1 MNSNTNASTNASGA
15 SATGVTAI
23 DFRTLPDFIPSMC
36 IPRVYP
42 NITEGRIRKIFD
54 ELNIG
59 VIDRVDI
66 VSKNTEKGEK
76 FNRVFIHMDRWFH
89 NSNASVARE
98 RLLGGKDIKIIY
110 DDPWFWK
117 VSAYKPAAEGS
128 SSNNNNKKKATI
140 QFDSSDDEKE
150 KEKER
155 RKPKVTDIKPLTE
168 PRPRPYN
175 NNNNNNKGGCNKARR
190 EDTLPVQRPVIRV
203 KEERPVVIKQ
213 EKPQRPVVVKEEEKV
228 PQRPILRDNNPKIEV
243 PPPVQYDEAVIAST
257 KKRVIIIRKEPVKSN
272 SSDIKKEPV

>member
-1 MNSNTNASTNASGA
+1 MNSNNNASASTNASG
-15 SATGVTAI
+15 AI

-42 NITEGRIRKIFD
+42 NISEGRIRKIFD

-59 VIDRVDI
+59 VIERVDI
-66 VSKNTEKGEK
+66 VSKTTEKGER

-128 SSNNNNKKKATI
+128 SSNNNNNNNKKKATI
-140 QFDSSDDEKE
+140 QFDSSDDEKEKE

-175 NNNNNNKGGCNKARR
+175 NNNNNRGGCNKARK
-190 EDTLPVQRPVIRV
+190 EDTLPVQRPIERV
-203 KEERPVVIKQ
+203 REERPII
-213 EKPQRPVVVKEEEKV
+213 KEEERV
-228 PQRPILRDNNPKIEV
+228 PQRPILRDNNPKMEV

-257 KKRVIIIRKEPVKSN
+257 KKRVIII
-272 SSDIKKEPV
+272 KKEPKKALVVDDK

>member
-1 MNSNTNASTNASGA
+1 MNYYYYLDLEMNSNSNTANASG
-15 SATGVTAI
+15 AI

-42 NITEGRIRKIFD
+42 NISEGRIRKIFD

-59 VIDRVDI
+59 VIERVDI
-66 VSKNTEKGEK
+66 VSKTTEKGER

-128 SSNNNNKKKATI
+128 SSNNNNNNKKKATI
-140 QFDSSDDEKE
+140 QFDSSDDE

-175 NNNNNNKGGCNKARR
+175 NNNNNNNNRGVGCNKARK
-190 EDTLPVQRPVIRV
+190 EDTLPIQRPVERV
-203 KEERPVVIKQ
+203 IQK
-213 EKPQRPVVVKEEEKV
+213 VVVKEEKPYEEEKV
-228 PQRPILRDNNPKIEV
+228 VQRPILRDNNPKMEV
-243 PPPVQYDEAVIAST
+243 APPVQYDPAVVAST
-257 KKRVIIIRKEPVKSN
+257 KKRVIIIRKEP
-272 SSDIKKEPV
+272 KKEPV

>member
-1 MNSNTNASTNASGA
+1 MNSNSNASANANASGA
-15 SATGVTAI
+15 TAANAYAI

-42 NITEGRIRKIFD
+42 NISEGRIRKIFD

-66 VSKNTEKGEK
+66 VTKTTEKGER
-76 FNRVFIHMDRWFH
+76 FNRVFIHMDRWFN

-117 VSAYKPAAEGS
+117 VSAYKPAVEGS
-128 SSNNNNKKKATI
+128 SNNNNNNKKKATI

-150 KEKER
+150 KER
-155 RKPKVTDIKPLTE
+155 RKPKVTDIQPLNV
-168 PRPRPYN
+168 PRPRPCN
-175 NNNNNNKGGCNKARR
+175 NNNNNNRGGCNKARR
-190 EDTLPVQRPVIRV
+190 EDTFQ
-203 KEERPVVIKQ
+203 KEERPVFVRPYKEEKPVIK
-213 EKPQRPVVVKEEEKV
+213 EEERPVV
-228 PQRPILRDNNPKIEV
+228 QRPILRDNNPKIEV

-257 KKRVIIIRKEPVKSN
+257 KKRVIIIRKEP
-272 SSDIKKEPV
+272 KKEPV

>member
-1 MNSNTNASTNASGA
+1 MNSNTNASTNASG
-15 SATGVTAI
+15 AI

-150 KEKER
+150 R
-155 RKPKVTDIKPLTE
+155 RQPKVTDIKPLTV
-168 PRPRPYN
+168 PRPKPCN
-175 NNNNNNKGGCNKARR
+175 NNNNGGCNKARR

-203 KEERPVVIKQ
+203 KEERP
-213 EKPQRPVVVKEEEKV
+213 PQQVVVKEEV
-228 PQRPILRDNNPKIEV
+228 VQRPILRDNNPKIEV

-257 KKRVIIIRKEPVKSN
+257 KKRVIIIRKEP
-272 SSDIKKEPV
+272 KKEPV

>member
-1 MNSNTNASTNASGA
+1 MNSNTNASAC
-15 SATGVTAI
+15 AI

-42 NITEGRIRKIFD
+42 NISEGRIRKIFD

-59 VIDRVDI
+59 VIERVDI

-128 SSNNNNKKKATI
+128 SSNNNNNKKKATI
-140 QFDSSDDEKE
+140 QFDSSDDE

-175 NNNNNNKGGCNKARR
+175 NNNNNNRGGGCNKARR
-190 EDTLPVQRPVIRV
+190 EDTLPIQRPV
-203 KEERPVVIKQ
+203 ERPVV
-213 EKPQRPVVVKEEEKV
+213 QRPPQKVVVKEEIN
-228 PQRPILRDNNPKIEV
+228 QRPILRDNNPKIEV

-257 KKRVIIIRKEPVKSN
+257 KKRVIIIRKEP
-272 SSDIKKEPV
+272 KKEPV

>member
-1 MNSNTNASTNASGA
+1 MNSNSNNNASASG
-15 SATGVTAI
+15 AI
-23 DFRTLPDFIPSMC
+23 DFRTLPDFLPSMC

-42 NITEGRIRKIFD
+42 NISEGRIRKIFD

-66 VSKNTEKGEK
+66 VSKTTEKGER
-76 FNRVFIHMDRWFH
+76 FNRVFIHMDRWFN

-98 RLLGGKDIKIIY
+98 RLLGGKDIKVVY

-117 VSAYKPAAEGS
+117 ISAYKPAAEGS
-128 SSNNNNKKKATI
+128 SNNNNNNNNKKKATI

-190 EDTLPVQRPVIRV
+190 EDTFQRPVVERV
-203 KEERPVVIKQ
+203 KEEVVVIKQ
-213 EKPQRPVVVKEEEKV
+213 EKPYEEERPVV
-228 PQRPILRDNNPKIEV
+228 QRPILRDNNPKMEV

-257 KKRVIIIRKEPVKSN
+257 KKRVIIIRKEPT
-272 SSDIKKEPV
+272 IKKETV

>member
-1 MNSNTNASTNASGA
+1 MNSNTNASANASG
-15 SATGVTAI
+15 AI

-42 NITEGRIRKIFD
+42 NISEGRIRKIFD

-66 VSKNTEKGEK
+66 VSKTTEKGER

-110 DDPWFWK
+110 DDPWFWM

-128 SSNNNNKKKATI
+128 SSNNNNNKKKATI
-140 QFDSSDDEKE
+140 QFDSSDDE

-175 NNNNNNKGGCNKARR
+175 NNNNNRGGGCNKARR
-190 EDTLPVQRPVIRV
+190 EDTLPIQRPV
-203 KEERPVVIKQ
+203 ERPV
-213 EKPQRPVVVKEEEKV
+213 ERPPQKVVVKEEIN
-228 PQRPILRDNNPKIEV
+228 QRPILRDNNPKMEV

-257 KKRVIIIRKEPVKSN
+257 KKRVIIIRKEP
-272 SSDIKKEPV
+272 KKEPV

>member
-1 MNSNTNASTNASGA
+1 MNSNTNASANACGA

-42 NITEGRIRKIFD
+42 NISEGRIRKIFD

-66 VSKNTEKGEK
+66 VSKTTEKGER

-128 SSNNNNKKKATI
+128 SSNNNNNKKKATI
-140 QFDSSDDEKE
+140 QFDSSDDE

-175 NNNNNNKGGCNKARR
+175 NNNNNNNRGGGCNKARR

-213 EKPQRPVVVKEEEKV
+213 EKPIIKEEV
-228 PQRPILRDNNPKIEV
+228 VQRPILRDNNPKIEV

>member
-1 MNSNTNASTNASGA
+1 MNSNTNA

-42 NITEGRIRKIFD
+42 NISEGRIRKIFD

-128 SSNNNNKKKATI
+128 SSNNNNNKKKATI
-140 QFDSSDDEKE
+140 QFDSSDDE

-175 NNNNNNKGGCNKARR
+175 NNNNNRGGGCNKARR
-190 EDTLPVQRPVIRV
+190 EDTLPIQRPVERPV
-203 KEERPVVIKQ
+203 VQRPVVIK
-213 EKPQRPVVVKEEEKV
+213 EEIN
-228 PQRPILRDNNPKIEV
+228 QRPILRDNNPKMEV

-272 SSDIKKEPV
+272 NSDIKKEPV

>member
-1 MNSNTNASTNASGA
+1 MNSNSNNNATASG
-15 SATGVTAI
+15 AI
-23 DFRTLPDFIPSMC
+23 DFRTLPDFLPSMC

-42 NITEGRIRKIFD
+42 NISEGRIRKIFD

-59 VIDRVDI
+59 VIERVDI

-128 SSNNNNKKKATI
+128 SSNNNNNKKKATI
-140 QFDSSDDEKE
+140 QFDSSDDE

-175 NNNNNNKGGCNKARR
+175 NNNNNNRGGGCNKARR
-190 EDTLPVQRPVIRV
+190 EDTLPIQRPV
-203 KEERPVVIKQ
+203 ERPV
-213 EKPQRPVVVKEEEKV
+213 ERPPQKVVVKEEIN
-228 PQRPILRDNNPKIEV
+228 QRPILRDNNPKMEV

-257 KKRVIIIRKEPVKSN
+257 KKRVIIIRKEP
-272 SSDIKKEPV
+272 KKEPV

>member
-1 MNSNTNASTNASGA
+1 MNSNTNASAANASGA
-15 SATGVTAI
+15 SATGVSANACAI

-42 NITEGRIRKIFD
+42 NISEGRIRKIFD

-66 VSKNTEKGEK
+66 VSKATEKGEK

-128 SSNNNNKKKATI
+128 SSNNNNNKKKATI

-175 NNNNNNKGGCNKARR
+175 NNNNNNNNNRGGGGCNKARR
-190 EDTLPVQRPVIRV
+190 EDTIQRPVERV
-203 KEERPVVIKQ
+203 R
-213 EKPQRPVVVKEEEKV
+213 EEEV
-228 PQRPILRDNNPKIEV
+228 VQRPILRDNNPKMEV

-257 KKRVIIIRKEPVKSN
+257 KKRVIIIRKEP
-272 SSDIKKEPV
+272 KKEPV

>member
-1 MNSNTNASTNASGA
+1 MNSNSNNNASTC
-15 SATGVTAI
+15 AI

-42 NITEGRIRKIFD
+42 NISEGRIRKIFD

-59 VIDRVDI
+59 VIERVDI
-66 VSKNTEKGEK
+66 VSKTTEKGER

-89 NSNASVARE
+89 NSNAYTARE

-128 SSNNNNKKKATI
+128 SSNNNNNNKKKATI

-150 KEKER
+150 KER
-155 RKPKVTDIKPLTE
+155 RQPKVTDIKPLNV
-168 PRPRPYN
+168 PRPKPCN
-175 NNNNNNKGGCNKARR
+175 NNNNNNRGGCNKARR
-190 EDTLPVQRPVIRV
+190 EDTFQ
-203 KEERPVVIKQ
+203 KEERPVERPVVRVK
-213 EKPQRPVVVKEEEKV
+213 EEVVQRPVVVKEEERV
-228 PQRPILRDNNPKIEV
+228 PQRPILRDNNPKMEV

-257 KKRVIIIRKEPVKSN
+257 KKRVIIIRKEP
-272 SSDIKKEPV
+272 KKETV

>member
-1 MNSNTNASTNASGA
+1 
-15 SATGVTAI
+15 
-23 DFRTLPDFIPSMC
+23 MC

-42 NITEGRIRKIFD
+42 NISEGRIRKIFD

-66 VSKNTEKGEK
+66 VSKTTEKGER
-76 FNRVFIHMDRWFH
+76 FNRVFIHMDRWFN

-128 SSNNNNKKKATI
+128 NNNNNNNKKKATI

-175 NNNNNNKGGCNKARR
+175 NNNNNNNNKGGCNKARR
-190 EDTLPVQRPVIRV
+190 EDIAPVVRPQ
-203 KEERPVVIKQ
+203 RPVVIKE
-213 EKPQRPVVVKEEEKV
+213 EKPIIKEEERPV
-228 PQRPILRDNNPKIEV
+228 QRPILRDNNPKMEV

-257 KKRVIIIRKEPVKSN
+257 KKRVIIIRKEPT
-272 SSDIKKEPV
+272 IKKETV

>member
-1 MNSNTNASTNASGA
+1 MNSNTNASANASG
-15 SATGVTAI
+15 AI

-42 NITEGRIRKIFD
+42 NISEGRIRKIFD

-59 VIDRVDI
+59 VIERVDI

-128 SSNNNNKKKATI
+128 SSNNNNNNNKKKATI

-175 NNNNNNKGGCNKARR
+175 NNNNNNNNNNRGGCNKARR
-190 EDTLPVQRPVIRV
+190 EDTLPIQRPVERV
-203 KEERPVVIKQ
+203 REEK
-213 EKPQRPVVVKEEEKV
+213 KVVVKEEII
-228 PQRPILRDNNPKIEV
+228 QRPILRDNNPKMEV

-257 KKRVIIIRKEPVKSN
+257 KKRVIIIRKEPKKEP
-272 SSDIKKEPV
+272 KKEPV